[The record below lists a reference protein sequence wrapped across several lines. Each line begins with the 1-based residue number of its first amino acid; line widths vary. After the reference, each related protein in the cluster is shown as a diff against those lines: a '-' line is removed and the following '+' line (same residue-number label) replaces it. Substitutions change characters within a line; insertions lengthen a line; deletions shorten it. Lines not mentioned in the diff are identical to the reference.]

1 MILPAPVNW
10 NYVFAN
16 THCSQNQTIYLTV
29 SYVAIIYLILVIYA
43 RFKDEK
49 YIEKVKIS

>member
-10 NYVFAN
+10 NYVLAN
-16 THCSQNQTIYLTV
+16 SDLIQNQTIYLTV
-29 SYVAIIYLILVIYA
+29 ICLSIIYLILITYA
-43 RFKDEK
+43 RFKDKK